1 MKKDNKTLAKKRALL
16 RLKKGKIGETI
27 IKEMERIKERIKF
40 YVGNHPSTN
49 KSMDYYFYNSE
60 FLLIPFN
67 LASKL
72 NSMGMYA
79 PTINKAF
86 ELLYHEK
93 KGV

>member
-49 KSMDYYFYNSE
+49 KSMDYF
-60 FLLIPFN
+60 P
-67 LASKL
+67 
-72 NSMGMYA
+72 
-79 PTINKAF
+79 
-86 ELLYHEK
+86 
-93 KGV
+93 